1 MLGARRIVWKF
12 VLRGR
17 LPMVDTPLPAAHART
32 RWRIPWLNVL
42 GVVAIVFAATALVV
56 KNVPHAGSNQILNV
70 SYDPTRELYAAIDK
84 AFIPQY
90 RTQTGV
96 TLDIKESHGGSGRQL
111 RSVLDGSQKANVVSL
126 ALISDVQTLSK
137 RGLIAPD
144 WRQRLPN
151 NSVPYTSTIV
161 FVVRKGNPK
170 GIRDWPDLVHAGVS
184 VVTPNPRSSGNG
196 QLSVLAA
203 WGSVTTRGGSP
214 AQASAY
220 VKSLLQHVAVSDA
233 GARSAGDSFTLAKVG
248 DVQLSWENEALRE
261 VAANKDELQL
271 VYPPVSIL
279 AEPAV
284 AWVDANV
291 TEPKTATYAK
301 AYLEYLFT
309 DAGQEQAAQFGYRP
323 FKAEIL
329 AKHSDRL
336 PPLALFPIGEI
347 AKDWN
352 DAREQFFGT
361 NGILDTISAPPGAAS
376 GT

>member
-1 MLGARRIVWKF
+1 MVETPPSNKRAR
-12 VLRGR
+12 
-17 LPMVDTPLPAAHART
+17 A

-42 GVVAIVFAATALVV
+42 GVVAIVFAATTIVV
-56 KNVPHAGSNQILNV
+56 KNVPDPWANRILNV

-90 RTQTGV
+90 RAHTGI

-111 RSVLDGSQKANVVSL
+111 RSVLDGSQKASVVSL
-126 ALISDVQTLSK
+126 ALISDVETLSK
-137 RGLIAPD
+137 RGLIAAD

-170 GIRDWPDLVHAGVS
+170 AIRDWPDLIKGDVS

-203 WGSVTTRGGSP
+203 WGSVTTRGGS
-214 AQASAY
+214 QARAADY
-220 VKSLLQHVAVSDA
+220 VRALLHHVAVSDA
-233 GARSAGDSFTLAKVG
+233 GARSAADSFALAKIG
-248 DVQLSWENEALRE
+248 DVQLTWENEALRE
-261 VAANKDELQL
+261 VAANKDELEL
-271 VYPPVSIL
+271 VYPSVSIL

-291 TEPKTATYAK
+291 TNPKTATYAK
-301 AYLEYLFT
+301 AYLNYLFT
-309 DAGQEQAAQFGYRP
+309 DAAQEQAAQYGYRP
-323 FKAEIL
+323 FKPEIL
-329 AKHSDRL
+329 AKHTDRL
-336 PPLALFPIGEI
+336 PAVALFPISAI
-347 AKDWN
+347 AKDWS

-361 NGILDTISAPPGAAS
+361 NGILDTISAPPGAAL